1 MLTYADVCRYG
12 VNKALTEEEMALLCH
27 VCRQHQQDMRA
38 QERERQDDD
47 SLRERW
53 QGKGGREQHSP
64 GTQFTCF
71 TGSKQRWQGE
81 RAREQE
87 SPSTQFTG
95 TKVAVLV
102 QKGTKK
108 KNTDIATALGFM

>member
-27 VCRQHQQDMRA
+27 VCRQHQQNMRA
-38 QERERQDDD
+38 QERERQERETQDDD

-53 QGKGGREQHSP
+53 QGERGREQLSP

-71 TGSKQRWQGE
+71 TG
-81 RAREQE
+81 
-87 SPSTQFTG
+87 
-95 TKVAVLV
+95 LV
-102 QKGTKK
+102 QSRDGKETGPESKRALVLSLLVQTLLYWYKKVQKK
-108 KNTDIATALGFM
+108 KC